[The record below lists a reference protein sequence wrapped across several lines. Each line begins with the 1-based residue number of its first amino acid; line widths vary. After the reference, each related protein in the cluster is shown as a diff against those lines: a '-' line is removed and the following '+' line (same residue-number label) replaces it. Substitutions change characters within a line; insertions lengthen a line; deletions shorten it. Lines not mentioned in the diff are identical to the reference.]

1 MEGANEI
8 ITHPNKIDTHNALA
22 RLIFPGI
29 KWQITIIFLLNSKKY
44 TFTQVNMLPTE
55 KY

>member
-8 ITHPNKIDTHNALA
+8 ITHQNKIGTHNTLA
-22 RLIFPGI
+22 RFLFQGI
-29 KWQITIIFLLNSKKY
+29 KWQVTVIFLLNSKKY